1 MTNKEQ
7 LKEIG
12 KAAIEGLTEGL
23 PVFVGFAVLIVLY
36 FIMVW

>member
-1 MTNKEQ
+1 MMNERI
-7 LKEIG
+7 KEIG
-12 KAAIEGLTEGL
+12 KAMVEGLTEGL